1 MKVEI
6 WSDIAC
12 PFCYIGKRRLENALE
27 QFPNKEHVEIVW
39 HSFELDPNAKYEQG
53 KDIHDILAEKYGRD
67 REWAIQMSEQVA
79 ALAGEEGLSFD
90 FSKNVPANTFDAHR
104 LIHLADKQGLQ
115 DAAKERLLKAYFTEG
130 RDVADHQTL
139 VELGAEIGL
148 NSEEIKNMLSS
159 DEFGYDVRVDEQ
171 EANHIGVRGVPF
183 FVINRK
189 YGISGAQPLEVF
201 TDTLNKAWSEEHPL
215 EVVNDNGA
223 GMCSPDGNC
232 EV

>member
-27 QFPNKEHVEIVW
+27 QFPNKEQVEIVW
-39 HSFELDPNAKYEQG
+39 HSFELDPNAKYDEG
-53 KDIHDILAEKYGRD
+53 KDIHDILSAKYGRD
-67 REWAIQMSEQVA
+67 RDWAIQMSEQVSA
-79 ALAGEEGLSFD
+79 MAKEEGLDFD
-90 FSKNVPANTFDAHR
+90 FSKNVPANTFNAHR
-104 LIHLADKQGLQ
+104 LIHLANKHGKQ
-115 DAAKERLLKAYFTEG
+115 DEAKERLLKAYFTEG
-130 RDVADHQTL
+130 QDVDSKQVL
-139 VELGAEIGL
+139 VKLGEEIGL
-148 NSEEIKNMLSS
+148 NTIEIEKMLDS

-183 FVINRK
+183 FVVNRK

-215 EVVNDNGA
+215 EIVNDNGV
-223 GMCSPDGNC
+223 GMCSPDGTC